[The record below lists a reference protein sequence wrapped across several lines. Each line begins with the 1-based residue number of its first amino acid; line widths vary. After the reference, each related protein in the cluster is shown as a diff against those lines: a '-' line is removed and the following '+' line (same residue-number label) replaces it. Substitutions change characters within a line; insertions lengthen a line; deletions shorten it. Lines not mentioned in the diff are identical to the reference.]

1 MTQDGSE
8 TTVLAERK
16 TTALPFED
24 CGPDGKE
31 GSKLALLS

>member
-8 TTVLAERK
+8 TIVLAERK
-16 TTALPFED
+16 AAALPFED

-31 GSKLALLS
+31 GSKLALLQ